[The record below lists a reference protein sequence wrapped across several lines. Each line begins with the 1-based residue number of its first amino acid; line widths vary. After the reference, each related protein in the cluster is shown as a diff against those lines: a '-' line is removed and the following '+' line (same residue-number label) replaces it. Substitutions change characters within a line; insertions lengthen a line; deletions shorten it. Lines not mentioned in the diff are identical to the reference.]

1 MSGNKQKVKVQHFSK
16 KGEVIMSRIPAF
28 EALKKNSEMLAN
40 RIDALD
46 RKMTGNRKVK
56 PIRLRFSDAEPAVGR
71 LARDIHR
78 LSVEVDILEG
88 QILGHG
94 GAA

>member
-1 MSGNKQKVKVQHFSK
+1 MNTNELEVLKKSSADLSTRILDLERKVGGGGKVKRH
-16 KGEVIMSRIPAF
+16 
-28 EALKKNSEMLAN
+28 
-40 RIDALD
+40 DA
-46 RKMTGNRKVK
+46 G
-56 PIRLRFSDAEPAVGR
+56 PAVNR

-78 LSVEVDILEG
+78 VVVEVDILEG